1 MKQLLLIV
9 GLIGCL
15 VGIQAEGLRVAEGQ
29 AEELCVVSYNVEN
42 LFHPKHDTV
51 VERVRGLE
59 VRELGVTGYG
69 LPITGERLVEKD
81 DWEWTPEGE
90 RRWSYSRYYRKVENI
105 ARVLTNIGEWK
116 GVDVV
121 GLQEVEN
128 ALCVKRLCTT
138 LRRGEYDFVHY
149 ESPDRRGIDVALIY
163 KKSRI
168 DTIATRAIRVSAS
181 LNGERVRLEDGQSPT
196 GRDEVATELRT
207 RDILYVCA
215 QIKGLKKEQADTI
228 HFFVCHLPSQRGGKA
243 ESEWKRQAAKQVLQ
257 QAVDSVYGVEPNAK
271 IIVMG
276 DMNSEDLR
284 IRGLEDLRI
293 RGLEDERMRG
303 LKDERMR
310 GLKDERMKGEGT
322 HKYQGRWTYL
332 DHFYVSPS
340 IDSLSQAQVYD
351 AEWIQETD
359 EKYMGLKPK
368 RTYNG
373 YRYQNGYS
381 DHFPIVLRVR

>member
-1 MKQLLLIV
+1 M
-9 GLIGCL
+9 GLVGCL
-15 VGIQAEGLRVAEGQ
+15 AWVQAEDLCVAEGQ

-51 VERVRGLE
+51 LERVRGLE

-69 LPITGERLVEKD
+69 LPVTGERLVEKD

-163 KKSRI
+163 KKARV
-168 DTIATRAIRVSAS
+168 DTLATRAIRVSAS
-181 LNGERVRLEDGQSPT
+181 LNGERVRLVEDGQSPT

-215 QIKGLKKEQADTI
+215 RVDRRDTI

-243 ESEWKRQAAKQVLQ
+243 ESEWKRNAAKRVLQ
-257 QAVDSVYGVEPNAK
+257 QAVDSVYGIDPNAK

-276 DMNSEDLR
+276 DMNSGPVEDLK
-284 IRGLEDLRI
+284 GLTNK
-293 RGLEDERMRG
+293 M
-303 LKDERMR
+303 LKETFPGGAVTDFLPLQR
-310 GLKDERMKGEGT
+310 KDAPGT

-381 DHFPIVLRVR
+381 DHLPIILRVR